1 MVTHEVARADDL
13 DGGVTGE
20 PHDLERQE
28 VLAVVRHHEAGT
40 AFEGTREHRVV
51 SRVTGDE
58 SHVVA
63 SRNHGGQVPKNGRE
77 GVDLR
82 VGQGA
87 QCAHLGLAKRPVDLG
102 KEVLGGHQP
111 EAALHDGVEQG
122 DGCRPSLAAEQT
134 TDQQVWSREPL

>member
-13 DGGVTGE
+13 DGSVTGE

-40 AFEGTREHRVV
+40 PFDRTREHWVV
-51 SRVTGDE
+51 SRVTRDE

-63 SRNHGGQVPKNGRE
+63 SRNHGGQVPKNGHE

-82 VGQGA
+82 LAQGA

-102 KEVLGGHQP
+102 KQVLGGHQP
-111 EAALHDGVEQG
+111 ESALHDGVEQG

-134 TDQQVWSREPL
+134 TDQQVGVEN